1 MFQLSQPAFE
11 PVNLLRD
18 KARQSV
24 SRHRS
29 RRDLLL
35 GCSQNRWSAAVAGL
49 TIIAV
54 LVGCSKKTETPV
66 LPPVTVT
73 IATPIEREIV
83 NYEEFTGNTAA
94 VDSVDIRA
102 RVSGYLA
109 KIGFSEGAM
118 VKTGEVLFIIDQRPY
133 QAALDQ
139 AQANLEQAKA
149 QLQLAQSNYERSDRL
164 HKTGVIDQQQ
174 YETDFANRNAANA
187 SVLANQAALET
198 AQLNFAFTEVRS
210 PIDGQTSTY
219 KYTIGNLI
227 AAGDTTST
235 GVLTSVVSVDPVY
248 VYVNVDERA
257 LLTYQEMVRTGKIQL
272 TEGSKTPME
281 MQLANENTYP
291 HVGYIDFVDN
301 QVDPSTG
308 TIRVRGVFPNK
319 DRILRPG
326 LFARVRIPSGPKFK
340 ALLISDLA
348 IGYDQGQPIVYVID
362 ERNLA
367 KAKPVKLGAI
377 SDGLRVVESGITPDD
392 RIVVNGIV
400 RIRPG
405 IQVTPEQ
412 GNMADFTGTLR
423 RAVAVEPTRETSGE
437 KGPDQSKQKTP
448 SPPPT
453 DKH

>member
-1 MFQLSQPAFE
+1 VIQIALE
-11 PVNLLRD
+11 LVNLIRD
-18 KARQSV
+18 WPGASASQQRFCRNS
-24 SRHRS
+24 SP
-29 RRDLLL
+29 
-35 GCSQNRWSAAVAGL
+35 GCNQNRLGVAGVGL
-49 TIIAV
+49 TMIAA
-54 LVGCSKKTETPV
+54 LFGCSKKTETAV
-66 LPPVTVT
+66 MPPLLVT
-73 IATPIEREIV
+73 IAKPMEREIV

-109 KIGFSEGAM
+109 KIGFSEGAT
-118 VKTGEVLFIIDQRPY
+118 VKTGDALFIIDQRPY

-149 QLQLAQSNYERSDRL
+149 QLALAQSNYERSDQL
-164 HKTGVIDQQQ
+164 HKAGVIDQQQ
-174 YETDFANRNAANA
+174 YDTDLANRNAANA
-187 SVLANQAALET
+187 TVLGNQAALET

-227 AAGDTTST
+227 AAGDITRT

-257 LLTYQEMVRTGKIQL
+257 FLTYQEMVRTGKIQL

-281 MQLANENTYP
+281 MQLANESTYP

-319 DRILRPG
+319 DRVLLPG

-340 ALLISDLA
+340 GLLISDLA
-348 IGYDQGQPIVYVID
+348 IGYDQGQPIVYVVD
-362 ERNLA
+362 EHNLA

-377 SDGLRVVESGITPDD
+377 SNGLRVVESGINPDE

-405 IQVTPEQ
+405 VSVTPEQ
-412 GNMADFTGTLR
+412 GNMADFSGTLR
-423 RAVAVEPTRETSGE
+423 REIAIEPTREAGE
-437 KGPDQSKQKTP
+437 GKNPDQSKQKP
-448 SPPPT
+448 PNPPPS